1 MNRSGTVDISARVQM
16 GRRIMYVMIDA
27 GAYGSSGVA
36 ATVIAHLWK
45 VFAVWLVDL
54 LLTV

>member
-1 MNRSGTVDISARVQM
+1 MNRAGIADISRVQM
-16 GRRIMYVMIDA
+16 GRRIMYVMMDA
-27 GAYGSSGVA
+27 GAYGYSGVA